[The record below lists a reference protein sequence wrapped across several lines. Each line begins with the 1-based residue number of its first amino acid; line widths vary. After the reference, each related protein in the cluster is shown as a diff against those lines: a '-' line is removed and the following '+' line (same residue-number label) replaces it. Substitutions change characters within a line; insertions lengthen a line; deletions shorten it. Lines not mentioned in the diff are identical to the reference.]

1 MTGSSQGGGL
11 TITTAAMR
19 KEVKA
24 AAAGAPYLCGYMD
37 AIELTHTYPYE
48 EINDYL
54 RSNPGSR
61 KRVEDTL
68 SYFDGISFAD
78 RIKCPIIVN
87 IGLQDNVC
95 PPETG
100 YALFNQIGSKNKKL
114 YEYDGHGHEA
124 GRYIHSRIVDEFLEE
139 HLGQE

>member
-1 MTGSSQGGGL
+1 
-11 TITTAAMR
+11 
-19 KEVKA
+19 
-24 AAAGAPYLCGYMD
+24 MD

-54 RSNPGSR
+54 RSNPESR
-61 KRVEDTL
+61 QIVGETL

-78 RIKCPIIVN
+78 KIKCPIIVN

-100 YALFNQIGSKNKKL
+100 YALFNQIGSVNKKL

-124 GRYIHSRIVDEFLEE
+124 GRYIHSKVVDEFLGK